1 VPECRNLVDDKIGAK
16 DLPKDLQRLA
26 TKVLD
31 SEQAVEKKLGK
42 QLNKKVS
49 QPLEDV
55 RICHAQAIE
64 EAFNYAS
71 IDQQS

>member
-42 QLNKKVS
+42 ELNKKVVDH
-49 QPLEDV
+49 LEM
-55 RICHAQAIE
+55 
-64 EAFNYAS
+64 
-71 IDQQS
+71 